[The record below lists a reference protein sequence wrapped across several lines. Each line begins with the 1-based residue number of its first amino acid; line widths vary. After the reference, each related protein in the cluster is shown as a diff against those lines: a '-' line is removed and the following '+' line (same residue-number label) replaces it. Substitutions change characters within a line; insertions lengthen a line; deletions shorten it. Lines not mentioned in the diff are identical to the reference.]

1 VALLHPLE
9 CGLELGNI
17 CMAEVSAQH

>member
-1 VALLHPLE
+1 VAFLHPLK